1 MPPSQQLPPLPNP
14 NFASDDED
22 DEEDEKDDDDEATNT
37 TATTTTGT
45 GTASR
50 LTIPTA
56 TTASSPSPSVTF
68 QSSSMLPASSALP
81 SPAFISQKKRRVVI
95 VAKQLPVRTTR
106 TAAGQWTC
114 QWEDTR
120 NFLSALAVLHTH
132 DQIDVKWVGCPN
144 TDTPVLLEQ
153 QEEYEDLLFDYDC
166 IPVFVQPS
174 LYDRFFHGFCKSVLW
189 PLFHYVMPK
198 SNEHF
203 GEMWDD
209 HWQAYTA
216 ANSLYASVVTHAV
229 ETPTDMIW
237 IQNYHL
243 LLLPSFLRTKL
254 PRAKIGLFIHTP
266 FPSSDVFRVLPTR
279 HNILSS
285 MLATDLIGF
294 HTFDYARHFLSCI
307 KRVMDLDFETMAGG
321 ALGVKYN
328 GRYVS
333 ILISHVGIDSRKFKE
348 DSESQQVE
356 GQRRQIEET
365 TGAGSGGSGGSGGRQ
380 LILSVDDYDVVKGV
394 IMKVLAFRHF
404 LATHPEWRDKVRI
417 VQLLHSAGGKDE
429 SDMRERVLGEIAAIN
444 AEYNNPITVVDRDLS
459 MLDMVAYYSTA
470 SVCVVSTFWDGLNL
484 TPYEFSA
491 SQLHDR
497 PGALIISEFMG
508 CSRSLNGVIR
518 VNPWSLVQMTDAI
531 VSALSMTDDE
541 RRVHHARRFNYVM
554 NHSIQRW
561 GLSYLEQLDKA
572 TKFQSSLS
580 YVQVGWGSN
589 VKLMGLRS
597 DFAHL
602 EEDAITVAYRKANTR
617 VLLLDYDGTLTPL
630 EKSSERSALMHPT
643 AEIKKI
649 LRALCED
656 DRNCVFIMSG
666 RTRSVL
672 TAWFE
677 DLPQLGLAA
686 EKGLFLRWPARLMS
700 SHRMDDWQAED
711 SRLEREEADKKRRE
725 REAVGGDSLTNLS
738 PSNKAESI
746 TSPTTAASH
755 SHLLSTDDSLSTV
768 IKNDWESLIS
778 LDDTA
783 WKDTAL
789 SLIASYTE
797 QTDGSWIE
805 PKEHA
810 IVWHYENAD
819 PEYGR
824 MQASELQKY
833 LIKLLGNPS
842 VDVVKYDYARV
853 LEVKPHGISK
863 GLAANAILESYLLRA
878 KVQREL
884 SHASLA
890 SLDRE
895 STGGSLSPIGMSGG
909 RGSSSF
915 SGNVDELPVVSA
927 ASATVSVSRPTSP
940 QASPGLAAFEFATD
954 PFLLCV
960 GDDRSDED
968 MFVAVNTK
976 EYLKM
981 TGSEATLRRS
991 WSRRQADQADGV
1003 SGDGGTGTVPAG
1015 ALDEGKWSDAELIRS
1030 RNPPSPFTF
1039 TVCVGMKPSNAHY
1052 YLHDDEEVLKTLH
1065 SLATCS
1071 ERMQQSR
1078 MMQRNNSMNALFPL
1092 QRTVSLPGTQL
1103 TGSQVNI
1110 VALANVNS
1118 LSLASGQREVLAA
1131 TARGIAVAAMNAN
1144 SLRASGSRG
1153 GSMMGLNG
1161 AKGLNERKVSEEDE
1175 DNEDDESGDEYEYG
1189 SGDEDGETIDV

>member
-1 MPPSQQLPPLPNP
+1 MLLCCVLPGYKAGHKQSHLLPPSQQLPLPNP
-14 NFASDDED
+14 DLASDDED
-22 DEEDEKDDDDEATNT
+22 DDEEKDDDEEDDDKHNTATSAT
-37 TATTTTGT
+37 TATP
-45 GTASR
+45 
-50 LTIPTA
+50 TIPNST
-56 TTASSPSPSVTF
+56 SSPSPSVTF
-68 QSSSMLPASSALP
+68 SASALLPASGAMP

-106 TAAGQWTC
+106 TADGQWKC
-114 QWEDTR
+114 EWEDTR

-144 TDTPVLLEQ
+144 TDTPVPVDQ

-166 IPVFVQPS
+166 IPVFVTPS

-229 ETPTDMIW
+229 ETPTDIIW

-328 GRYVS
+328 GRFVS

-356 GQRRQIEET
+356 GQRREIEEK
-365 TGAGSGGSGGSGGRQ
+365 TGAGSGSGSGVDRQ

-394 IMKVLAFRHF
+394 IMKILAFRHF

-417 VQLLHSAGGKDE
+417 VQLLHTAGGKDE
-429 SDMRERVLGEIAAIN
+429 SDMRDRVMREIAAIN
-444 AEYNNPITVVDRDLS
+444 AAYGNVITVIDRELS
-459 MLDMVAYYSTA
+459 MVDMVAYYSSA

-491 SQLHDR
+491 SQRHDR

-531 VSALSMTDDE
+531 VSALNMTDDE

-561 GLSYLEQLDKA
+561 GLTYLEQLDKA

-602 EEDAITVAYRKANTR
+602 EDDSITVAYRKANTR

-630 EKSSERSALMHPT
+630 EKSSERSALMRPT

-656 DRNCVFIMSG
+656 DSNCVFIMSG

-677 DLPQLGLAA
+677 DMPQLGLAA
-686 EKGLFLRWPARLMS
+686 EKGLFLRWPAR
-700 SHRMDDWQAED
+700 
-711 SRLEREEADKKRRE
+711 ADE
-725 REAVGGDSLTNLS
+725 CA
-738 PSNKAESI
+738 
-746 TSPTTAASH
+746 
-755 SHLLSTDDSLSTV
+755 
-768 IKNDWESLIS
+768 
-778 LDDTA
+778 
-783 WKDTAL
+783 
-789 SLIASYTE
+789 
-797 QTDGSWIE
+797 
-805 PKEHA
+805 
-810 IVWHYENAD
+810 
-819 PEYGR
+819 
-824 MQASELQKY
+824 
-833 LIKLLGNPS
+833 
-842 VDVVKYDYARV
+842 
-853 LEVKPHGISK
+853 
-863 GLAANAILESYLLRA
+863 
-878 KVQREL
+878 
-884 SHASLA
+884 
-890 SLDRE
+890 
-895 STGGSLSPIGMSGG
+895 
-909 RGSSSF
+909 
-915 SGNVDELPVVSA
+915 
-927 ASATVSVSRPTSP
+927 
-940 QASPGLAAFEFATD
+940 
-954 PFLLCV
+954 
-960 GDDRSDED
+960 
-968 MFVAVNTK
+968 
-976 EYLKM
+976 
-981 TGSEATLRRS
+981 
-991 WSRRQADQADGV
+991 
-1003 SGDGGTGTVPAG
+1003 
-1015 ALDEGKWSDAELIRS
+1015 
-1030 RNPPSPFTF
+1030 
-1039 TVCVGMKPSNAHY
+1039 
-1052 YLHDDEEVLKTLH
+1052 
-1065 SLATCS
+1065 
-1071 ERMQQSR
+1071 
-1078 MMQRNNSMNALFPL
+1078 
-1092 QRTVSLPGTQL
+1092 
-1103 TGSQVNI
+1103 
-1110 VALANVNS
+1110 
-1118 LSLASGQREVLAA
+1118 
-1131 TARGIAVAAMNAN
+1131 
-1144 SLRASGSRG
+1144 
-1153 GSMMGLNG
+1153 
-1161 AKGLNERKVSEEDE
+1161 
-1175 DNEDDESGDEYEYG
+1175 
-1189 SGDEDGETIDV
+1189 

>member
-1 MPPSQQLPPLPNP
+1 
-14 NFASDDED
+14 
-22 DEEDEKDDDDEATNT
+22 
-37 TATTTTGT
+37 
-45 GTASR
+45 
-50 LTIPTA
+50 
-56 TTASSPSPSVTF
+56 
-68 QSSSMLPASSALP
+68 
-81 SPAFISQKKRRVVI
+81 
-95 VAKQLPVRTTR
+95 
-106 TAAGQWTC
+106 
-114 QWEDTR
+114 
-120 NFLSALAVLHTH
+120 
-132 DQIDVKWVGCPN
+132 VGCPN
-144 TDTPVLLEQ
+144 TDTPVPLAQ

-166 IPVFVQPS
+166 IPVFVTAS

-216 ANSLYASVVTHAV
+216 ANSLFASVVTHAV
-229 ETPTDMIW
+229 ETPTDIIW

-328 GRYVS
+328 GRFVS
-333 ILISHVGIDSRKFKE
+333 ILISHVGIDGRKFKE

-356 GQRRQIEET
+356 GQRREIEEK
-365 TGAGSGGSGGSGGRQ
+365 TGVVSGGGSGSGGGRQ

-394 IMKVLAFRHF
+394 IMKILAFRHF

-429 SDMRERVLGEIAAIN
+429 SDMRNRVMREIDAIN
-444 AEYNNPITVVDRDLS
+444 AQYNNPITVIDRQLS
-459 MLDMVAYYSTA
+459 MVDMVAYYSTA

-491 SQLHDR
+491 SQRHER

-518 VNPWSLVQMTDAI
+518 VNPWSLVQMADAI

-561 GLSYLEQLDKA
+561 GLTYLEQLDKA

-602 EEDAITVAYRKANTR
+602 DEDSITVAYRKANTR

-643 AEIKKI
+643 AEVKKI

-656 DRNCVFIMSG
+656 DSNCVFIMSG

-672 TAWFE
+672 TTWFE
-677 DLPQLGLAA
+677 DMPQLGLAA

-700 SHRMDDWQAED
+700 THRADDWEAED
-711 SRLEREEADKKRRE
+711 SRSEREKVERKRRE
-725 REAVGGDSLTNLS
+725 REAADESHNNVS
-738 PSNKAESI
+738 PSATDSS
-746 TSPTTAASH
+746 SPSAASH
-755 SHLLSTDDSLSTV
+755 SHLLSDDSFSTV
-768 IKNDWESLIS
+768 VTRDWESLIS
-778 LDDTA
+778 LDDTS
-783 WKDTAL
+783 WKQTAL

-805 PKEHA
+805 PKEYA

-833 LIKLLGNPS
+833 LIKLLANPS

-863 GLAANAILESYLLRA
+863 GLAANAILVSYLL
-878 KVQREL
+878 KGNIQRSL
-884 SHASLA
+884 SHASLT
-890 SLDRE
+890 SLARE
-895 STGGSLSPIGMSGG
+895 STGGPLSPVGLGGG

-915 SGNVDELPVVSA
+915 SGDVNELPVVSA
-927 ASATVSVSRPTSP
+927 ASATAGSRPTSP
-940 QASPGLAAFEFATD
+940 QASPGLTATFEFPSD

-976 EYLKM
+976 EWLKAAAAEP
-981 TGSEATLRRS
+981 GLDRS
-991 WSRRQADQADGV
+991 WSRRQGERADGV
-1003 SGDGGTGTVPAG
+1003 AGDGGTRAAATNAP
-1015 ALDEGKWSDAELIRS
+1015 DEAKWGDAELIRS

-1078 MMQRNNSMNALFPL
+1078 LQRNNSLNALMQL
-1092 QRTVSLPGTQL
+1092 QRTQTLPTPQL
-1103 TGSQVNI
+1103 TGSAANL
-1110 VALANVNS
+1110 VALANANS
-1118 LSLASGQREVLAA
+1118 LSVSSGQRVLAA
-1131 TARGIAVAAMNAN
+1131 MARGIAMAPVSATAQ
-1144 SLRASGSRG
+1144 RAGGGSRP
-1153 GSMMGLNG
+1153 GSMLGMNG
-1161 AKGLNERKVSEEDE
+1161 GAGNRAVSEEDE
-1175 DNEDDESGDEYEYG
+1175 DEADDMDDSEEEYEYG
-1189 SGDEDGETIDV
+1189 SGDEDGETIGV

>member
-1 MPPSQQLPPLPNP
+1 MFPLLHTAEYKEGHKQTHLLPPSQQLPLPNP
-14 NFASDDED
+14 NFASDEDDDSDEEEKDEADRDDED
-22 DEEDEKDDDDEATNT
+22 NT
-37 TATTTTGT
+37 SNTATTRSTATAATTNT
-45 GTASR
+45 P
-50 LTIPTA
+50 TIPNST
-56 TTASSPSPSVTF
+56 SSPSPSVTF
-68 QSSSMLPASSALP
+68 SSSTLLPASTSLP

-106 TAAGQWTC
+106 TADGHWKC
-114 QWEDTR
+114 EWEDTR
-120 NFLSALAVLHTH
+120 NFLSALAILHTH

-144 TDTPVLLEQ
+144 TDTAVSVDQ

-166 IPVFVQPS
+166 IPVFVTPS

-229 ETPTDMIW
+229 ETPTDIIW

-328 GRYVS
+328 GRFVS

-356 GQRRQIEET
+356 GQRREIEER
-365 TGAGSGGSGGSGGRQ
+365 TGLNSGSGGSKQ

-394 IMKVLAFRHF
+394 IMKILAFRHF
-404 LATHPEWRDKVRI
+404 LATYPEWRDKVRI
-417 VQLLHSAGGKDE
+417 VQLLHTAGGKDE
-429 SDMRERVLGEIAAIN
+429 SDMRDRVLGEIASIN
-444 AEYNNPITVVDRDLS
+444 AEYGNPITVIDGELS

-491 SQLHDR
+491 SQRHER

-518 VNPWSLVQMTDAI
+518 VNPWSLVQMADAI
-531 VSALSMTDDE
+531 VSALNMTDDE

-561 GLSYLEQLDKA
+561 GLGYLEQLDKA

-602 EEDAITVAYRKANTR
+602 EDDAITVAYRKANKR

-630 EKSSERSALMHPT
+630 EKSSERSALMRPT

-649 LRALCED
+649 LRALCD
-656 DRNCVFIMSG
+656 DDTNCVFIMSG

-677 DLPQLGLAA
+677 DMPQLGLAA
-686 EKGLFLRWPARLMS
+686 EKGLFLRWPVRWMET
-700 SHRMDDWQAED
+700 HRMDDWQPND
-711 SRLEREEADKKRRE
+711 SKSEREELEQKRRE
-725 REAVGGDSLTNLS
+725 KEATGDSHNNIS
-738 PSNKAESI
+738 PSAADS
-746 TSPTTAASH
+746 TSTDTASH
-755 SHLLSTDDSLSTV
+755 SHLLSDDTLSTV
-768 IKNDWESLIS
+768 ITNDWECLIS
-778 LDDTA
+778 LDDTS
-783 WKDTAL
+783 WKQTAL

-805 PKEHA
+805 PKEYA

-863 GLAANAILESYLLRA
+863 GLAANAILESYLLKA
-878 KVQREL
+878 PVQR
-884 SHASLA
+884 SMSTASMASLA
-890 SLDRE
+890 RE
-895 STGGSLSPIGMSGG
+895 STGGSLSPVGLGSG
-909 RGSSSF
+909 RGSSSL
-915 SGNVDELPVVSA
+915 GLNVDELPVVSA
-927 ASATVSVSRPTSP
+927 DSRPTSP
-940 QASPGLAAFEFATD
+940 QGSPNLGASYEFVAD

-976 EYLKM
+976 QYLRAAGTERM
-981 TGSEATLRRS
+981 
-991 WSRRQADQADGV
+991 DGL
-1003 SGDGGTGTVPAG
+1003 GDGTGGG
-1015 ALDEGKWSDAELIRS
+1015 AAAAAPDEAKWGDAELIRN

-1071 ERMQQSR
+1071 ERIQQSKLH
-1078 MMQRNNSMNALFPL
+1078 RNHSTNSFMPL
-1092 QRTVSLPGTQL
+1092 QRTQTLPPTTQL
-1103 TGSQVNI
+1103 AGSQTN
-1110 VALANVNS
+1110 LAVLVGANS
-1118 LSLASGQREVLAA
+1118 LSVAGGERALR
-1131 TARGIAVAAMNAN
+1131 IAAMAKEAARQAAA
-1144 SLRASGSRG
+1144 SRAGSTV
-1153 GSMMGLNG
+1153 GLNG
-1161 AKGLNERKVSEEDE
+1161 ANGSSERKAVSEEDE
-1175 DNEDDESGDEYEYG
+1175 DDDLDDESGEEYEYG
-1189 SGDEDGETIDV
+1189 SGDEDGETIGV